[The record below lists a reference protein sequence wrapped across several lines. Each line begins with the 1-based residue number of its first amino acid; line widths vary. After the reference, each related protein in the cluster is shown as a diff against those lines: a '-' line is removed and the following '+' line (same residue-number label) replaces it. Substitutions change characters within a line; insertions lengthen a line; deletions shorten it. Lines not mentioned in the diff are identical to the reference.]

1 MTRVSV
7 SISPVALLRIAK
19 HCESAPSAV
28 VSGCLVGLDNA
39 EGEVE
44 VTNVFI
50 HPAKGAA
57 DFQPQQDG
65 ADQTVTE
72 GSAFSA
78 AAAFQTES
86 VKLLKTANCDS
97 NIVGWFHSSNFSS
110 FVNESTVE
118 IQFDYQTQ
126 NSNSVLVVFDA
137 SFKTTV
143 KAFRLS
149 DAYME
154 FHKTM
159 RDRKSQGPATL
170 ITGGPVTFNTASDAV
185 FEEVP
190 VKVALSVLDEAFLFE
205 NRRNK
210 AMMTAARKPIS
221 ASAVQQLSESV
232 EDLAIE
238 KVRFAQLSQ
247 GKAPITGA
255 TRIRGEDEAKRLQ
268 SANDLI
274 LLTENVKRL
283 SQHVEEAARESASL
297 VSLYDASR

>member
-7 SISPVALLRIAK
+7 SISPVALLRIGK
-19 HCESAPSAV
+19 HCESAPSSV
-28 VSGCLVGLDNA
+28 VSGCLLGLDNA
-39 EGEVE
+39 KGEVE

-65 ADQTVTE
+65 ADQTVPE

-97 NIVGWFHSSNFSS
+97 NIVGWFQSSNFSS

-126 NSNSVLVVFDA
+126 NSNSVLVVFDG
-137 SFKTTV
+137 SFKTPV

-149 DAYME
+149 DAYMA

-170 ITGGPVTFNTASDAV
+170 ITGGPVTFNTASNVV

-190 VKVALSVLDEAFLFE
+190 VKVALSVLDEALLFE
-205 NRRNK
+205 NRNRAIK
-210 AMMTAARKPIS
+210 TAAPKPMS

-283 SQHVEEAARESASL
+283 SQHVEESASEAASL
-297 VSLYDASR
+297 VSLFDASR